1 MEKVETDQQL
11 VGRGSDHNPEP
22 ARKRFFLIFWFNQF
36 RLFQLLWWAT
46 SKFRV
51 QLVKKKRKFI
61 SEAWWGLNKER
72 KRCTGYLG
80 IGFPQWN
87 SSVVWDFE
95 NSTFQPS
102 HVRNTGVIHLTESDS
117 LCARVLEVSIPLI
130 SPTFGMRAILTTG
143 KHAIWVLFF
152 SAGIFGW
159 MEA

>member
-1 MEKVETDQQL
+1 
-11 VGRGSDHNPEP
+11 
-22 ARKRFFLIFWFNQF
+22 
-36 RLFQLLWWAT
+36 
-46 SKFRV
+46 
-51 QLVKKKRKFI
+51 
-61 SEAWWGLNKER
+61 
-72 KRCTGYLG
+72 
-80 IGFPQWN
+80 
-87 SSVVWDFE
+87 VVWDFE